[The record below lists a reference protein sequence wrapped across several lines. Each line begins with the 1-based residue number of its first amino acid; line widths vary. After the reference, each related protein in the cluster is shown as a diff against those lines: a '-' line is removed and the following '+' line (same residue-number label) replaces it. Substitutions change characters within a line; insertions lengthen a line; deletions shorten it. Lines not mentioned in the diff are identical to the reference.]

1 MHAVALA
8 RAGMPLN
15 LLQRQ
20 LDHKDITQTMQ
31 YAEFHPQYGDVS
43 TYMDKV
49 GRELM
54 GEKPSPTVPAPVPAD
69 NREENESA

>member
-20 LDHKDITQTMQ
+20 LDHKDITQAMQ
-31 YAEFHPQYGDVS
+31 YAELHPQYGVVS

-54 GEKPSPTVPAPVPAD
+54 GEKSSPTVPAD